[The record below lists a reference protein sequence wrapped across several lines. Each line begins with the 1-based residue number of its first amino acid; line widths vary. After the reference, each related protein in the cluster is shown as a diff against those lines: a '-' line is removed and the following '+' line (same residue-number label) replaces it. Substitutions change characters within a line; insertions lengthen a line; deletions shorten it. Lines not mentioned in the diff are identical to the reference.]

1 VSRFFRT
8 PRVLARARRPLYI
21 EAREAFMAMRPQN
34 RMLLVIDVQ
43 NDFCPG
49 GSLAVEEGDAV
60 VSVINSLIPLFPAAV
75 ATQDW
80 HPADHVS
87 FASSH
92 AGRKVLDTVD
102 AQGIRQVL
110 WPDHCVQGT
119 RGAELHPRLDTR
131 GIGLILRKGMRK
143 TLDSYSAFFEND
155 HRTETGLR
163 FYLEG
168 LGVKEVLLCG
178 LATDYCVYFSAMDA
192 RKLGF
197 RVTLIT
203 DACRGVDF
211 PKGNVEQALTDM
223 RKAGVIMMDSKDLR
237 E

>member
-1 VSRFFRT
+1 
-8 PRVLARARRPLYI
+8 
-21 EAREAFMAMRPQN
+21 MAKRSLE
-34 RMLLVIDVQ
+34 RLLLIVDVQ

-49 GSLAVEEGDAV
+49 GSLAVDGGDDV
-60 VSVINSLIPLFPAAV
+60 VPVINALIPHFPAAA

-80 HPADHVS
+80 HPPDHVS

-92 AGRKVLDTVD
+92 SGRRVLDTVD

-131 GIGLILRKGMRK
+131 GIGLVLRKGMRK

-155 HRTETGLR
+155 RRTETGLR
-163 FYLEG
+163 YYLKG
-168 LGVKEVLLCG
+168 LGVKEVFLCG
-178 LATDYCVYFSAMDA
+178 LATDYCVFSSAMDA
-192 RKLGF
+192 RRLGF
-197 RVTLIT
+197 RVTLVR

-211 PKGNVEQALTDM
+211 PKGNVEKAFADM
-223 RKAGVIMMDSKDLR
+223 RKAGVRMIDSR
-237 E
+237 ELAG

>member
-1 VSRFFRT
+1 
-8 PRVLARARRPLYI
+8 
-21 EAREAFMAMRPQN
+21 MATRSID
-34 RMLLVIDVQ
+34 RLLLIIDVQ

-60 VSVINSLIPLFPAAV
+60 VPVINAVIPFFPAAA

-80 HPADHVS
+80 HPQDHVS

-92 AGRKVLDTVD
+92 SGRKVLDTVD
-102 AQGIRQVL
+102 AQGIRQIL

-131 GIGLILRKGMRK
+131 GIGLVLRKGMRR

-155 HRTETGLR
+155 RRTETGLKY
-163 FYLEG
+163 YLKG
-168 LGVKEVLLCG
+168 LGIKEVLLCG
-178 LATDYCVYFSAMDA
+178 LATDYCVFYSAMDA

-197 RVTLIT
+197 KAVLIR

-211 PKGNVEQALTDM
+211 PKGNVEKALEDM
-223 RKAGVIMMDSKDLR
+223 SRAGVRMMDSKELTG
-237 E
+237 